1 MKTPPKTKS
10 ATPAK
15 AAAKPRKSASAVGK
29 SAALNKRHES
39 VRKAAPKNAAAKTAK
54 KSAVK
59 KAAAKKA
66 PAERAARKAS
76 GKSASDPAL
85 TKLVIAALEDLKAVD
100 IKVLD
105 VRDLTVIT
113 DTMVICTGTSNRHVK
128 SLAQNVLD
136 EARGKGYRPIGV
148 EGLAEGEWV
157 LVNLNGVLVHVMQLQ
172 TRAFYQLEKLWDMG
186 QISASRELV

>member
-1 MKTPPKTKS
+1 MKTPPKTKPKS
-10 ATPAK
+10 TAK
-15 AAAKPRKSASAVGK
+15 PAAKPRKTAGSAVGK
-29 SAALNKRHES
+29 KSTALNKRHES
-39 VRKAAPKNAAAKTAK
+39 VRKAAPKSVKKAVAK
-54 KSAVK
+54 KSAANKTVPLRK
-59 KAAAKKA
+59 PSLKA
-66 PAERAARKAS
+66 
-76 GKSASDPAL
+76 ASDPAL
-85 TKLVIAALEDLKAVD
+85 TKLVVAALEDLKAVD

-136 EARGKGYRPIGV
+136 EARAKGFRPIGI

-186 QISASRELV
+186 QISDSRNLI

>member
-1 MKTPPKTKS
+1 MKIPPKTKTKR
-10 ATPAK
+10 AAP
-15 AAAKPRKSASAVGK
+15 AAAKPRSAASAAAGK
-29 SAALNKRHES
+29 KSTALNKRHES
-39 VRKAAPKNAAAKTAK
+39 VRKAAPKLLKKAVAK
-54 KSAVK
+54 KSAK
-59 KAAAKKA
+59 PKTLAPRKPSTKAKAAPDA
-66 PAERAARKAS
+66 
-76 GKSASDPAL
+76 GL
-85 TKLVIAALEDLKAVD
+85 TKLVIAALEDLKGVD

-113 DTMVICTGTSNRHVK
+113 DTMVIATGTSNRHVK

-136 EARGKGYRPIGV
+136 EAKAKGIRPIGV

-186 QISASRELV
+186 QISDTRNLG